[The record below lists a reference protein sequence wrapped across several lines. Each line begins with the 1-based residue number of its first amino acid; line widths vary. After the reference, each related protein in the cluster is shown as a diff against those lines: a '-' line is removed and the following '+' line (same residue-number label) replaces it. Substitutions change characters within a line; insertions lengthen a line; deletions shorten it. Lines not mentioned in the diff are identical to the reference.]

1 MAHDDR
7 SLMRLILQHDQTA
20 LSQLYERYGTRVFS
34 VAYRVLQSRYLA
46 EEATQDTFL
55 KVWRQQTTWDPD
67 KGRLLNWLLVVARYT
82 AIDHLRR
89 EQRLAASVDA
99 SLDELP
105 EPMAE
110 GGRPEDIH
118 DRHHL
123 YALLAELPDE
133 QRQLIDLA
141 FFQGMTHRELAERLN
156 LPLGTVKTRVRLGL
170 QKLRGLWLQ
179 AERESY
185 EKRNPER

>member
-1 MAHDDR
+1 MTRDDR

-34 VAYRVLQSRYLA
+34 VAYRVLQNRHLA
-46 EEATQDTFL
+46 EEAAQDTFL

-67 KGRLLNWLLVVARYT
+67 KGQLVSWLLVVARYT

-89 EQRLAASVDA
+89 EQRLAPSVDA

-105 EPMAE
+105 EPVAE
-110 GGRPEDIH
+110 GGRPEDSH
-118 DRHHL
+118 DRHQMH
-123 YALLAELPDE
+123 ALLAELPDE
-133 QRQLIDLA
+133 QRQLIELA

-179 AERESY
+179 TEQESH
-185 EKRNPER
+185 EKTNPE